1 MAIPTYTIERDID
14 DTHQRELMSLAYE
27 WFDNA
32 TGKAMF
38 KFACGQ
44 PCDGRKLL
52 AEAKIAYAQAQVT
65 SHADLPRL
73 KALIDYA
80 AAQVAYARLR
90 IKTRVLLIEAAKA
103 GVDKYDVRTWME
115 EAYADQPRA

>member
-14 DTHQRELMSLAYE
+14 DTRQRDLMSLAYE
-27 WFDNA
+27 WFDNGI
-32 TGKAMF
+32 GKAMYQ
-38 KFACGQ
+38 FAGGR

-52 AEAKIAYAQAQVT
+52 AEAKTTLRVAQATNHRDV
-65 SHADLPRL
+65 PRL
-73 KALIDYA
+73 VELVDYA

-103 GVDKYDVRTWME
+103 GVDKHEVKAWME